1 MKVVLSFLSVDFM
14 YLVKEIESVSNVD
27 FLYVDVMDGY
37 YVFNLIM
44 GFVVLE
50 NVIKMSKVFLDVY
63 LMVENVSFFV
73 GLFVFLNL

>member
-50 NVIKMSKVFLDVY
+50 NVI
-63 LMVENVSFFV
+63 
-73 GLFVFLNL
+73 